1 MHSHVMWARDLGA
14 EHNKL
19 LLNLVPDR
27 TVWLVEADCR
37 NPKLIPYEK
46 AMAGEVQNTGPREP
60 AVRREKDEPGDK

>member
-27 TVWLVEADCR
+27 QVWLIEPDRR
-37 NPKLIPYEK
+37 NPQLVPYDQAIDRSFALPVER
-46 AMAGEVQNTGPREP
+46 GVRNEVSQPNE
-60 AVRREKDEPGDK
+60 